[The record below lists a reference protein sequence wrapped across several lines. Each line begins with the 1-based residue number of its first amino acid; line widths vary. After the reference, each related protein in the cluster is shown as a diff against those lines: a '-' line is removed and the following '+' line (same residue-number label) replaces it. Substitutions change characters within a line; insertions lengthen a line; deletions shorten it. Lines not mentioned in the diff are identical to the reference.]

1 MFDFNYNPIG
11 KTLAEVAKETKP
23 DHYNGYSVFVL
34 ENPKDTT
41 GGKEIA
47 TAYSVKAILEKH
59 PEYSDYIVKKT
70 NDFCGTTVLRVMKK
84 QNKGAKNNMNMT
96 PQEALEIIT
105 NAIQTE
111 NMTAEQ
117 DKALALAQKAL
128 KKQTPIGE
136 WKVVYRNKVA
146 AVYECSNCGHL
157 QFGTSDYC
165 ICGTKMNEKDD
176 AK

>member
-1 MFDFNYNPIG
+1 
-11 KTLAEVAKETKP
+11 
-23 DHYNGYSVFVL
+23 
-34 ENPKDTT
+34 
-41 GGKEIA
+41 
-47 TAYSVKAILEKH
+47 
-59 PEYSDYIVKKT
+59 
-70 NDFCGTTVLRVMKK
+70 
-84 QNKGAKNNMNMT
+84 MNMT

-117 DKALALAQKAL
+117 DKALVLAQKAL

-146 AVYECSNCGHL
+146 TVYECSNCGHL

-176 AK
+176 TK

>member
-1 MFDFNYNPIG
+1 
-11 KTLAEVAKETKP
+11 
-23 DHYNGYSVFVL
+23 
-34 ENPKDTT
+34 
-41 GGKEIA
+41 
-47 TAYSVKAILEKH
+47 
-59 PEYSDYIVKKT
+59 
-70 NDFCGTTVLRVMKK
+70 
-84 QNKGAKNNMNMT
+84 MNMT

-146 AVYECSNCGHL
+146 TVYECSNCGHL

-176 AK
+176 TK